1 MVTSLQVMNM
11 NDQAHEQEAISALA
25 DGQLRGEEFARAVES
40 ATADAQAR
48 ATWHAYHVVGDVL
61 RCGALAACRQ
71 DLDFVARLKTRLH
84 YEQLQISTDIDPN
97 FVAEDSYPPRDYR
110 DNNQNRTETPAAN
123 EAIFRWKLVAGF
135 ASLAAVAAISWSA
148 LGGGNFVSSQPQLAQ
163 AVVSVPSQ
171 AAQSDMAVADSAAPV
186 VIRDPR
192 LDAFLAAHEQFVG
205 TSALQMPSGF
215 FRNATFDGPT
225 R

>member
-11 NDQAHEQEAISALA
+11 NDLAHGQEAISALA

-40 ATADAQAR
+40 ATADAQAL

-61 RCGALAACRQ
+61 RFGALAACRQ
-71 DLDFVARLKTRLH
+71 DLDFVARLKARLH
-84 YEQLQISTDIDPN
+84 DEQPWTSTGDATDLL
-97 FVAEDSYPPRDYR
+97 AEDRYPPRDI
-110 DNNQNRTETPAAN
+110 DLKMTEKPAAN

-135 ASLAAVAAISWSA
+135 ASLAAMAAISWNA
-148 LGGGNFVSSQPQLAQ
+148 LRGGSFVADSQPQLAQ
-163 AVVSVPSQ
+163 AVVSVPSP
-171 AAQSDMAVADSAAPV
+171 AGQSGVAVADSAAPV
-186 VIRDPR
+186 MIRDPR
-192 LDAFLAAHEQFVG
+192 LDAFLAAHEQFAG
-205 TSALQMPSGF
+205 TSALQMPAGF